1 MIRILLRL
9 FGIKDFDTC
18 KSCETLKEQL
28 IFEREE
34 KKRLTDT
41 LINIIKPKEIE
52 APPTEIAPIAQSS
65 AVWSRR
71 RAALEAKDKQE
82 AFIIAQAK
90 HLAKPD
96 RMPVRPADSVH
107 IDNIGIPQSVEQ
119 LEKELGV
126 EEGV

>member
-1 MIRILLRL
+1 MIRFLSFI
-9 FGIKDFDTC
+9 FGKPYEPC

-28 IFEREE
+28 LFERDQVT
-34 KKRLTDT
+34 RLSNT
-41 LINIIKPKEIE
+41 LLSIVKHKEVE
-52 APPTEIAPIAQSS
+52 QAPVEIAPVQQSS
-65 AVWSRR
+65 ALWTRR
-71 RAALEAKDKQE
+71 RAALEEKDRQE